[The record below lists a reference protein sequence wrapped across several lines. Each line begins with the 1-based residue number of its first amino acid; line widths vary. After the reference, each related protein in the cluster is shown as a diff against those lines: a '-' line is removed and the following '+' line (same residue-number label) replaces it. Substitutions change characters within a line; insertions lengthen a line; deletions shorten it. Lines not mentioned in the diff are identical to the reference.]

1 MIMLRDV
8 HGQLVHILL
17 VEDSPTDV
25 MLTREAMEQY
35 KVLNPLDIVEDG
47 VDAMDYLKRRGKY
60 ADQETTRPGLIILDL
75 NLPRMSGRE
84 VLYELKQDPELHNI
98 PVVVLTTSK
107 SEEDVI
113 KSYCLHANC
122 YITKP
127 VDFAKF
133 IDVVRS
139 INEFWFGVV
148 TLPPV
153 RS

>member
-1 MIMLRDV
+1 MLRDDS
-8 HGQLVHILL
+8 GKLVHILL

-25 MLTREAMEQY
+25 MLTQEAMEQY
-35 KVLNPLDIVEDG
+35 KVVNPLDIVEDG
-47 VDAMDYLKRRGKY
+47 VDAMDYLKGRGKY
-60 ADQETTRPGLIILDL
+60 AEQPAPRPGLIILDL

-84 VLYELKQDPELHNI
+84 VLYELKQDPDLRNI

-107 SEEDVI
+107 SEEDVV

-153 RS
+153 

>member
-1 MIMLRDV
+1 MLCDEN
-8 HGQLVHILL
+8 GQLVHILL

-35 KVLNPLDIVEDG
+35 KLLNPLDLVEDG
-47 VDAMDYLKRRGKY
+47 VDAMDYLKGRGKY

-84 VLYELKQDPELHNI
+84 VLYELKQDPELRNI

-107 SEEDVI
+107 SEEDVV

-127 VDFAKF
+127 VDFEKF
-133 IDVVRS
+133 IEVVRS

>member
-1 MIMLRDV
+1 MLRDDN
-8 HGQLVHILL
+8 GQLVHILL

-47 VDAMDYLKRRGKY
+47 VEAMDYLKGRGKY
-60 ADQETTRPGLIILDL
+60 ADSRPPRPGLIILDL

-84 VLYELKQDPELHNI
+84 VLYELKQDPDLRNI

-127 VDFAKF
+127 VDFSKF
-133 IDVVRS
+133 IEVVRS
-139 INEFWFGVV
+139 ISDFWFGVV

>member
-1 MIMLRDV
+1 MLRGED
-8 HGQLVHILL
+8 GKLVHILL

-35 KVLNPLDIVEDG
+35 KVLNPLHIVEDG
-47 VDAMDYLKRRGKY
+47 VEAMDYLKGRGKY
-60 ADQETTRPGLIILDL
+60 AGQSVHYPGLIILDL

-84 VLYELKQDPELHNI
+84 VLYELKHDPQLRNI

-107 SEEDVI
+107 SEEDVM

-133 IDVVRS
+133 IEVVRS
-139 INEFWFGVV
+139 ISDFWFGVV

-153 RS
+153 RP

>member
-1 MIMLRDV
+1 MLRDEN
-8 HGQLVHILL
+8 GQLVHILL

-47 VDAMDYLKRRGKY
+47 VEAMDYLKRRGKY
-60 ADQETTRPGLIILDL
+60 AGQEISWPGLIILDL

-84 VLYELKQDPELHNI
+84 VLYELKQDPELRNI

-127 VDFAKF
+127 VDFSKF

>member
-1 MIMLRDV
+1 
-8 HGQLVHILL
+8 
-17 VEDSPTDV
+17 
-25 MLTREAMEQY
+25 MEQY

-47 VDAMDYLKRRGKY
+47 VDAMDYLKGRGKY
-60 ADQETTRPGLIILDL
+60 AGRELARPGLIILDL

-84 VLYELKQDPELHNI
+84 VLYELKQDPELSNI

-107 SEEDVI
+107 SEEDVV

>member
-1 MIMLRDV
+1 MLHDES
-8 HGQLVHILL
+8 GKLVHILL

-35 KVLNPLDIVEDG
+35 KVVNPLHIVEDG
-47 VDAMDYLKRRGKY
+47 VEAMDYLKGRGKY
-60 ADQETTRPGLIILDL
+60 VNQHVHHPGLIILDL

-84 VLYELKQDPELHNI
+84 VLYELKHDPELRNI

-107 SEEDVI
+107 SEEDVV

-139 INEFWFGVV
+139 ISDFWFGVV
-148 TLPPV
+148 TLPPS
-153 RS
+153 RP

>member
-1 MIMLRDV
+1 MLRDEN
-8 HGQLVHILL
+8 GQLVHILL

-47 VDAMDYLKRRGKY
+47 VEAMDYLKRRGKY
-60 ADQETTRPGLIILDL
+60 ADQEISRPGLIILDL

-84 VLYELKQDPELHNI
+84 VLYELKQDPELRNI

-127 VDFAKF
+127 VDFSKF

>member
-1 MIMLRDV
+1 MLHDPT
-8 HGQLVHILL
+8 GNLIHILL

-25 MLTREAMEQY
+25 MLTREAMDQY
-35 KVLNPLDIVEDG
+35 KLANPLDIVEDG
-47 VDAMDYLKRRGKY
+47 IEAMEYLRQEGRFKDAP
-60 ADQETTRPGLIILDL
+60 RPGLVILDL
-75 NLPRMSGRE
+75 NLPRKNGRE
-84 VLYELKQDPELHNI
+84 VLYEMKNDPHLRNI

-127 VDFAKF
+127 VDFARF
-133 IDVVRS
+133 IDVVRM
-139 INEFWFGVV
+139 INDFWFGVV

-153 RS
+153 QS

>member
-1 MIMLRDV
+1 MLSDES
-8 HGQLVHILL
+8 GKLVHILL

-35 KVLNPLDIVEDG
+35 KMLNPLDLVEDG
-47 VDAMDYLKRRGKY
+47 VEAMDYLKGRGKY
-60 ADQETTRPGLIILDL
+60 ADREPARPGLIILDL

-84 VLYELKQDPELHNI
+84 VLYELKNDPELRKI

-107 SEEDVI
+107 SEEDVA

-122 YITKP
+122 FITKP

>member
-1 MIMLRDV
+1 MLRDET
-8 HGQLVHILL
+8 GQLVHILL

-35 KVLNPLDIVEDG
+35 KVVNPLDIVEDG
-47 VDAMDYLKRRGKY
+47 VDAMDYLKGRGKY
-60 ADQETTRPGLIILDL
+60 ADRGPSRPGLIILDL

-84 VLYELKQDPELHNI
+84 VLYELKQDPELSNI

-107 SEEDVI
+107 SEEDIV

>member
-1 MIMLRDV
+1 MLRDQN
-8 HGQLVHILL
+8 GQLVHILL

-47 VDAMDYLKRRGKY
+47 VEAMDYLKGRGKY
-60 ADQETTRPGLIILDL
+60 ADQQATRPGLIILDL

-84 VLYELKQDPELHNI
+84 VLYELKQDPELRNI

-133 IDVVRS
+133 IEVVRS
-139 INEFWFGVV
+139 ISEFWFGVV

>member
-1 MIMLRDV
+1 MLRDEN
-8 HGQLVHILL
+8 GQLVHILL

-47 VDAMDYLKRRGKY
+47 VEAMDYLKRRGKY
-60 ADQETTRPGLIILDL
+60 AAQEISRPGLIILDL

-84 VLYELKQDPELHNI
+84 VLYELKQDPELRNI

-127 VDFAKF
+127 VDFSKF

>member
-1 MIMLRDV
+1 MLSDES
-8 HGQLVHILL
+8 GKLVHILL

-35 KVLNPLDIVEDG
+35 KILNPLDLVEDG
-47 VDAMDYLKRRGKY
+47 VEAMDYLKGRGKY
-60 ADQETTRPGLIILDL
+60 ADRETVRPGLIILDL

-84 VLYELKQDPELHNI
+84 VLYELKNDPELRKI

-107 SEEDVI
+107 SEEDVL

-133 IDVVRS
+133 IEVVRS
-139 INEFWFGVV
+139 INEFWLGVV

>member
-1 MIMLRDV
+1 MLRD
-8 HGQLVHILL
+8 GSGNLVHILL

-35 KVLNPLDIVEDG
+35 KVLNPLDIVDDG
-47 VDAMDYLKRRGKY
+47 VDAMDYLKGRGKY
-60 ADQETTRPGLIILDL
+60 ADREPTRPGLIILDL

-84 VLYELKQDPELHNI
+84 VLFELKQDPQLRNI

-107 SEEDVI
+107 SEEDVM

-122 YITKP
+122 FITKP
-127 VDFAKF
+127 VDFSKF

>member
-1 MIMLRDV
+1 MLRDES
-8 HGQLVHILL
+8 GKLVHILL

-47 VDAMDYLKRRGKY
+47 VDAMDYLRGRGKY
-60 ADQETTRPGLIILDL
+60 AGKPVARPGLLILDL

-84 VLYELKQDPELHNI
+84 VLYELKQDPELRNI

-107 SEEDVI
+107 SEEDVV

-153 RS
+153 RP

>member
-1 MIMLRDV
+1 MLRDQD
-8 HGQLVHILL
+8 GQLVHILL

-47 VDAMDYLKRRGKY
+47 VDAMDYLRGRGKY
-60 ADQETTRPGLIILDL
+60 ADQPVTRPCLIILDL
-75 NLPRMSGRE
+75 NFPRMSGRE
-84 VLYELKQDPELHNI
+84 VLYELKQDPELSNI

-107 SEEDVI
+107 SEEDVV

-139 INEFWFGVV
+139 INDFWFGVV

-153 RS
+153 RP

>member
-1 MIMLRDV
+1 MLRDEN
-8 HGQLVHILL
+8 GKLVHILL

-47 VDAMDYLKRRGKY
+47 VDAMDYLRGSGKY
-60 ADQETTRPGLIILDL
+60 AGREPVRPGLIILDL

-84 VLYELKQDPELHNI
+84 VLYELKQDPELRNI

-107 SEEDVI
+107 SEEDVV

>member
-1 MIMLRDV
+1 MLRDDS
-8 HGQLVHILL
+8 GKLVHILL

-47 VDAMDYLKRRGKY
+47 VDAMDYLKGRGKY
-60 ADQETTRPGLIILDL
+60 ADREPARPGLIILDL

-84 VLYELKQDPELHNI
+84 VLYELKQDPELRNI

-107 SEEDVI
+107 SEEDVV

-122 YITKP
+122 YISKP
-127 VDFAKF
+127 VDFSKF

-139 INEFWFGVV
+139 ISDFWFGVV

-153 RS
+153 RP

>member
-1 MIMLRDV
+1 MLRDDN
-8 HGQLVHILL
+8 GQLVHILL

-25 MLTREAMEQY
+25 MLTREAMEPY

-47 VDAMDYLKRRGKY
+47 VEAMDYLKGRGKY
-60 ADQETTRPGLIILDL
+60 ADSRPPRPGLIILDL
-75 NLPRMSGRE
+75 NLTRMSGRE
-84 VLYELKQDPELHNI
+84 VLYELKQDPDLRNI

-127 VDFAKF
+127 VDFSKF
-133 IDVVRS
+133 IEVVRS
-139 INEFWFGVV
+139 ISDFWFGVV

>member
-1 MIMLRDV
+1 MLRDEN
-8 HGQLVHILL
+8 GQLFHILL

-84 VLYELKQDPELHNI
+84 VLYELKQDPELRNI

-139 INEFWFGVV
+139 ISDFWFGVV